1 MREKII
7 AIAEQLNISRDMAR
21 LWRNRWL
28 ALAQKEVAVM
38 ERLQDAER
46 CGGPTSF
53 RANSPT
59 VCDGCEKPEGLWTT
73 YQPLDPRELADEMSR
88 ALWQRFLPVMLDD
101 CWRRQI

>member
-1 MREKII
+1 
-7 AIAEQLNISRDMAR
+7 MAR

-53 RANSPT
+53 SQSKQLFAM
-59 VCDGCEKPEGLWTT
+59 V
-73 YQPLDPRELADEMSR
+73 
-88 ALWQRFLPVMLDD
+88 
-101 CWRRQI
+101 